1 MQRLSHIANSPYY
14 GPGGDLF
21 GDEPIHYLVGLG
33 YLVFVAWEGNDSGLI
48 VMNPITRFDLDGRD
62 ELGMEEAWTIL

>member
-33 YLVFVAWEGNDSGLI
+33 YFLWHGKAMI
-48 VMNPITRFDLDGRD
+48 VD
-62 ELGMEEAWTIL
+62 W

>member
-1 MQRLSHIANSPYY
+1 MQKNCRDAMQRLSYIANSPYY

-33 YLVFVAWEGNDSGLI
+33 YFLRHGKAMI
-48 VMNPITRFDLDGRD
+48 VD
-62 ELGMEEAWTIL
+62 